1 MAETFVIIGA
11 GHAAGQAAVSLR
23 NEGFEG
29 RIVMVGD
36 EPYIPYQRPPLSK
49 QFLKGEIGL
58 DRVYFKPAD
67 YYEKNNVELMLNTR
81 VEQIDRANKVLTLSD
96 GQTLGY
102 DKVLLA
108 TGGRVRKLAIP
119 GHDLDGVAYLRGI
132 DDVDAIRPYMKPG
145 AKLCVVGGGYI
156 GLEVAAVA
164 RKLGMDVTVL
174 EAESRLLSR
183 VVGPEMSEFFQDIHE
198 QEGVKILCD
207 HAVSSFEGDGS
218 GGGALK
224 KVVCSN
230 GAEMAADLAIVGIGI
245 LPNQEIAQEADLAV
259 DNGILVNEFCQTE
272 DTDVF
277 AAGDC
282 TQHPNALLDR
292 SLRLESVHNALE
304 QAKTA
309 AMAMCGRLVAYNQVP
324 WFWSDQYDLKLQIAG
339 LSQGYDQIVIRRSGD
354 RKLANFYLRHGV
366 LIAVDAVNSPQEYLA
381 SRKWIGEKAKLP
393 ADKLADPDVSVKEI
407 APV

>member
-49 QFLKGEIGL
+49 QFLMGEIDL
-58 DRVYFKPAD
+58 ERVYFKPAD

-81 VEQIDRANKVLTLSD
+81 VEAIDRTKKKLALSD

-102 DKVLLA
+102 DKLLLA

-132 DDVDAIRPYMKPG
+132 DDVDAIRPHMKPG

-164 RKLGMDVTVL
+164 RKLGLEVAVL

-198 QEGVKILCD
+198 QEGLKILCD
-207 HAVSSFEGDGS
+207 HTVSSFEGKGGS
-218 GGGALK
+218 LK

-245 LPNQEIAQEADLAV
+245 LPNQEIAQEAYLAV
-259 DNGILVNEFCQTE
+259 DNGILVDEFCQTE
-272 DTDVF
+272 DPDVF

-282 TQHPNALLDR
+282 TQHPNALLNR
-292 SLRLESVHNALE
+292 MLRLESVHNALE

-309 AMAMCGRLVAYNQVP
+309 AMAMCGRLVAYSQVP

-339 LSQGYDQIVIRRSGD
+339 LSQGYDQIVIRKSGD
-354 RKLANFYLRHGV
+354 RKLANFYLHQGV
-366 LIAVDAVNSPQEYLA
+366 LIAVDAVNSPQEFLA
-381 SRKWIGEKAKLP
+381 SRKWIAAKTKLSL
-393 ADKLADPDVSVKEI
+393 DKLADPDIPVKEI
-407 APV
+407 APL